1 LLASGRSLETFDLIN
16 KVSAESKKGQ
26 NFSGTL
32 GKNDEQLLLRI
43 YAQNRASVKINLFSR
58 TDPLLIAAEKEQSA
72 RPTSNALCSKIYIL
86 FN

>member
-43 YAQNRASVKINLFSR
+43 YAQNRASVKINLFS
-58 TDPLLIAAEKEQSA
+58 
-72 RPTSNALCSKIYIL
+72 
-86 FN
+86 